1 MKKFLLLAVAVL
13 TLVTS
18 SVFAYDPTTE
28 DRDLRNE
35 ARNKVDNL
43 YPGQVD
49 KLLEVYGKLDALKAY
64 IEVVAGERGLWF
76 VEELKEIFVEQLF
89 ENNEV
94 CIQGYTQIGDTVEVM
109 YTVRDGDGDLLRETT
124 DPVAFN
130 PGSEQVWKSLDDTVY
145 GLQVNETAIE
155 TVDTLKVA
163 ASEGDW
169 TKEFPRDEIDF
180 TSTPIIGTTYAF

>member
-1 MKKFLLLAVAVL
+1 MKRALLVLLAF
-13 TLVTS
+13 LVVITS

-28 DRDLRNE
+28 DRDIRNE
-35 ARNKVDNL
+35 ARNMVDNL

-49 KLLEVYGKLDALKAY
+49 KLLTVYAKLESLKAY
-64 IEVVAGERGLWF
+64 IEIAYGERGVRF
-76 VEELKEIFVEQLF
+76 ADELQEIFVEQLF

-130 PGSEQVWKSLDDTVY
+130 PGSEQVRKSLDDTVY
-145 GLQVNETAIE
+145 GLQVNETAVE
-155 TVDTLKVA
+155 TINTLKVT

-169 TKEFPRDEIDF
+169 TKEFPRSEIDF
-180 TSTPIIGTTYAF
+180 TNTPIIGTTYAF